1 MANPLPGKCVMDA
14 ALKLARWRLQRAVHA
29 MGWLSIGGVAL
40 AIFAAGFILSNVVP
54 LQAKA
59 TALRDRVQ
67 RLEAQTGNQA
77 PIIEAGRPDA
87 RLAAFYEQLPPVEQ
101 AREVVRRLHAQA
113 RDAGLVLERG
123 EYRPLPDPSGRL
135 MRYEVVLPVKGSYP
149 RVKRFLSQ
157 AMQDTPGLALDAISL
172 QRERGGSEELAVQLR
187 FSVFMRAA
195 A

>member
-1 MANPLPGKCVMDA
+1 MDA
-14 ALKLARWRLQRAVHA
+14 TLILARWRLQRAVHA
-29 MGWLSIGGVAL
+29 MGWLSIGGMAL
-40 AIFAAGFILSNVVP
+40 AIFAAGFFLSNVVP

-87 RLAAFYEQLPPVEQ
+87 LLAAFYEQLPPVEQ

-172 QRERGGSEELAVQLR
+172 QRDRGGSQELAVQLR
-187 FSVFMRAA
+187 FTVFMRAA

>member
-1 MANPLPGKCVMDA
+1 MDA

-29 MGWLSIGGVAL
+29 MGWLSIGAVVL
-40 AIFAAGFILSNVVP
+40 AIFAAGFFLSNVVP
-54 LQAKA
+54 LQGKA

-77 PIIEAGRPDA
+77 PVTEAGRPDA

-187 FSVFMRAA
+187 FTVFMRAA
-195 A
+195 T

>member
-1 MANPLPGKCVMDA
+1 MDA
-14 ALKLARWRLQRAVHA
+14 ALKLARWRLLRAVHA

-40 AIFAAGFILSNVVP
+40 AIFAAGFYLSNVVP

-59 TALRDRVQ
+59 MTLRDRVQ
-67 RLEAQTGNQA
+67 RVEAQTGNQA
-77 PIIEAGRPDA
+77 PIIKAGRPDA
-87 RLAAFYEQLPPVEQ
+87 RLAAFYEKLPAVEQ

-149 RVKRFLSQ
+149 QVKRFLSQ
-157 AMQDTPGLALDAISL
+157 AMQETPGLALDAISL
-172 QRERGGSEELAVQLR
+172 QRDRGGSRELAAQMR
-187 FSVFMRAA
+187 FTVFMRAA